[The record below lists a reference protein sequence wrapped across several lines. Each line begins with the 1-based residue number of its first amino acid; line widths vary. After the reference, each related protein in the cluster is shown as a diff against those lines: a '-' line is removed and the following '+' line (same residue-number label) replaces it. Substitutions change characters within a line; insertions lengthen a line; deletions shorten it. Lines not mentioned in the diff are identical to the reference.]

1 MQQQTDEKNLLQ
13 IAPALPTKDRRN
25 FYVRSH
31 STLNAS
37 TVSKLHE
44 SSLCEPLLQTFA
56 DGSVH
61 VSRLQEEKEAHPDR
75 ISLDR
80 RGLTLVPF
88 IDGESRLRLLS
99 LQHNLVNNLESLSKQ
114 LFPSL
119 VFLDIYDNQLE
130 EIQYLDTLEN
140 LRVLLMG
147 KNRYVWQF

>member
-1 MQQQTDEKNLLQ
+1 M
-13 IAPALPTKDRRN
+13 PVKDRRN

-44 SSLCEPLLQTFA
+44 SSNLCEPVLLQTST

-61 VSRLQEEKEAHPDR
+61 VSRLQAEKEAHPDR
-75 ISLDR
+75 ICLDR

-88 IDGESRLRLLS
+88 IDGEPRLRLLS
-99 LQHNLVNNLESLSKQ
+99 LQHNLVNNLETLNKQ
-114 LFPSL
+114 SFPSL

-130 EIQYLDTLEN
+130 QIQYLNTLEN

-147 KNRYVWQF
+147 KNR